1 MCEILT
7 AKEEALL
14 PIDGV
19 NDNNVIHKAH
29 EK

>member
-7 AKEEALL
+7 AEEALL

-19 NDNNVIHKAH
+19 NDNSVIHKAH